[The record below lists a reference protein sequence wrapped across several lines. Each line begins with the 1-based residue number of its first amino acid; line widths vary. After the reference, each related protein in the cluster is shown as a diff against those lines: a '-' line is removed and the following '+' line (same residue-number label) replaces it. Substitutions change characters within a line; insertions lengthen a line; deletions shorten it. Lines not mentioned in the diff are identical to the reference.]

1 MHALIHDAGLEN
13 FYALQDRAGR
23 PVGTP
28 GALSAKQLPLDR
40 ILERAE
46 AADDGFRVTLYVS
59 GMTCRGCAWLIE
71 RIAARAP
78 GLRAVAVSLTSGRIE
93 LVWREGFDF
102 DRFQIELGRFGYALS
117 DLGFGGLSLSPL
129 TLRFTLSALFSAN
142 GICLLLLRG
151 FAVGGASL
159 DGLYQLLI
167 LANVV
172 LLVLVGSSVF
182 IRPAWDALRIRQWHS
197 DIPVAAVHSMVFLL
211 SLFEMIAEPNNP
223 VFTVS
228 FMLVVPAFL
237 LARLLADRLE
247 MSSRGHGKNTE
258 MPPDA

>member
-1 MHALIHDAGLEN
+1 MHALIHEAGLEN

-23 PVGTP
+23 PVD
-28 GALSAKQLPLDR
+28 AHRADSAKQLPLDR

-46 AADDGFRVTLYVS
+46 AADDGFRVSLYVS

-78 GLRAVAVSLTSGRIE
+78 GLRAAAVSLTSGRIE
-93 LVWREGFDF
+93 LVWGEGFDF
-102 DRFQIELGRFGYALS
+102 DQFQIELGRFGYALS
-117 DLGFGGLSLSPL
+117 DVGFGGLSLSPL
-129 TLRFTLSALFSAN
+129 SLRWMLSALFSAN
-142 GICLLLLRG
+142 GISLLLLRE

-167 LANVV
+167 LANLV
-172 LLVLVGSSVF
+172 LLLLVGSMVF

-197 DIPVAAVHSMVFLL
+197 DIPVAVVHSLGFLL
-211 SLFEMIAEPNNP
+211 SLTEMMAERTNP

-228 FMLVVPAFL
+228 FMLFVPAFL
-237 LARLLADRLE
+237 LARLFADRFE
-247 MSSRGHGKNTE
+247 MSSRGHGTKAE
-258 MPPDA
+258 IPPYA

>member
-23 PVGTP
+23 PVEAQ

-40 ILERAE
+40 ILKRAE
-46 AADDGFRVTLYVS
+46 ATDDGFRVTLYVL

-93 LVWREGFDF
+93 LAWRDGFDF
-102 DRFQIELGRFGYALS
+102 DQFQLELGRFGYALS
-117 DLGFGGLSLSPL
+117 DVGFGGLSLSPL
-129 TLRFTLSALFSAN
+129 ALRLMLSALFSAN
-142 GICLLLLRG
+142 GICLLLLRE

-167 LANVV
+167 LANLV
-172 LLVLVGSSVF
+172 LLVLVGSTVF
-182 IRPAWDALRIRQWHS
+182 IRPAWDALRIRHWHS
-197 DIPVAAVHSMVFLL
+197 DIPVAAFHSIGFLF
-211 SLFEMIAEPNNP
+211 SLVEMIAERTNP

-228 FMLVVPAFL
+228 FMLVVPSFL
-237 LARLLADRLE
+237 VARLLADRLE
-247 MSSRGHGKNTE
+247 MSSRGQGTNAE
-258 MPPDA
+258 MAPYA